1 MSNLLTPTR
10 ISRIQRSTMPNP
22 KPTRSRRV
30 LVTLGADIDQL
41 LKEAKLKRLTLATY
55 LRSLIATHPERAG
68 GAGNR

>member
-1 MSNLLTPTR
+1 
-10 ISRIQRSTMPNP
+10 MPNP

-55 LRSLIATHPERAG
+55 LRSLIATHPERAD